1 TSAQA
6 FRLVALFLL
15 GELRTLGERMASF
28 IAEARERDDTWA
40 DTLLRAGPQVAFW
53 LADDD
58 LPRARAELAYVQ
70 QRWPDEL
77 ANLPRLWTFIGGL
90 HVDLY
95 GGEPNT
101 AWGRVKRE
109 WQEFARSSLF
119 ASQWARVM
127 LYALRAGVAL
137 QHLHADHGDSER
149 AGLLRSVEADLDG
162 LRGEQTLWATPFVEL
177 VHAGLLIVYR
187 QRERAIQGLRAA
199 EQGFRAV
206 DMALYGAAA
215 RRRCGQ
221 LLGGDAGEQLVASA
235 DLAMAEQGVRRPECM
250 TRMLAPGF
258 PEAPISKSGL

>member
-1 TSAQA
+1 
-6 FRLVALFLL
+6 
-15 GELRTLGERMASF
+15 MATF

-40 DTLLRAGPQVAFW
+40 DTLLRAGPQVCFW

-70 QRWPDEL
+70 QRWPDEV
-77 ANLPRLWTFIGGL
+77 ASVPRLWTFLGGL

-95 GGEPNT
+95 GSEPNA

-127 LYALRAGVAL
+127 LRALRAGVAL
-137 QHLHADHGDSER
+137 EQLHADPGDSER
-149 AGLLRSVEADLDG
+149 SGLLRSVEADLDG
-162 LRGEQTLWATPFVEL
+162 LRGEQTPWAAPFVEL

-187 QRERAIQGLRAA
+187 QRERAIQALRAA

-206 DMALYGAAA
+206 DMALYAAAA
-215 RRRCGQ
+215 RRRCGV
-221 LLGGDAGEQLVASA
+221 LLGDDAGEQLVASA
-235 DLAMAEQGVRRPECM
+235 DQTMAEQGVRR
-250 TRMLAPGF
+250 L
-258 PEAPISKSGL
+258 